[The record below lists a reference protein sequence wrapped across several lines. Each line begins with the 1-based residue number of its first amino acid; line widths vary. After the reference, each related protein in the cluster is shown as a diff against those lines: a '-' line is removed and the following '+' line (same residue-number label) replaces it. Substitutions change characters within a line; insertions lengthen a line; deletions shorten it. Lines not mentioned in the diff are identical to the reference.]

1 MHQTHVSIPSSPRD
15 AALQGV
21 AAAPDR
27 FGRRP
32 SAALLAAR
40 VDEADATAFAA
51 AAERLA
57 GGYEHEIERRDQAA
71 ARLAALRAELKTRNL
86 DGFVIPLAD
95 EHQGEYLPQRAR
107 RLAWLTGFT
116 GSAGLAV
123 VLADQAAIWSDGRYT
138 LQLDSQVD
146 GALYQRLHI
155 TDQPPWDW
163 LSHALGAG
171 ARLGYDPWL
180 HTPDGLS
187 RLVAAC
193 TRAGA
198 QAIPVDDNP
207 IDAIWADQP
216 PPPLGLVEVQDVAH
230 AGESSAD
237 KRARLSAELKQAGQD
252 AALLTL
258 PESIAWLLNIRGADV
273 PHNPVPL
280 SFALLK
286 DDATVDLFIDQRKL
300 GPDVGPHLGN
310 AVALHAPEALG
321 EALDAL
327 GAAGRRVRLD
337 PATAPSWAA
346 SRLAAAGATLVKGD
360 DPCLLPKACK
370 NPVEMAGTRGA
381 HIRDGAAVCRFL
393 RWLDETAPTGTVDEL
408 GAAEQLSRFRQAD
421 PQIRDL
427 SFSTISGSGPNG
439 AIVHYRATPESNR
452 RLGQGEIFLLDSG
465 AQYIDGTTDITR
477 TMWIEGAGDPT
488 PEMRDR
494 FTRVLQG
501 HIALARVLF
510 PTGTSGQQLDALA
523 RHPLWQAGLDY
534 DHGTGH
540 GVGAFL
546 SVHEGPQRIAKAGS
560 PVPLKPGMIVSNEP
574 GYYKTG
580 AYGIRIENLQA
591 VTDVVQPEGAE
602 RRLLGFETLTF
613 VPIDRRLIA
622 ITLLSSDERAWVD
635 DYHRAVRTK
644 VGPLLDGEDRA
655 WLDRATE
662 PL

>member
-1 MHQTHVSIPSSPRD
+1 MHQTHVSISTQSRD
-15 AALQGV
+15 AALHGV

-27 FGRRP
+27 FGHRP
-32 SAALLAAR
+32 SAPLLAAR
-40 VDEADATAFAA
+40 IEAADAAAFAA
-51 AAERLA
+51 EAERLA
-57 GGYEHEIERRDQAA
+57 GGYEREIERRDQAA
-71 ARLAALRAELKTRNL
+71 ARLAALRAELKARHL
-86 DGFVIPLAD
+86 DGFVVPLAD

-116 GSAGLAV
+116 GSAGLAI

-138 LQLDSQVD
+138 IQLAAQVD
-146 GALYQRLHI
+146 GALYQRLHV

-171 ARLGYDPWL
+171 ARFGYDPWL
-180 HTPDGLS
+180 HTPDGLA

-193 TRAGA
+193 TKAGA
-198 QAIPVDDNP
+198 LAIPVDDNP
-207 IDAIWADQP
+207 VDAIWADQP

-237 KRARLSAELKQAGQD
+237 KRARIAAELKEAGQD

-286 DDATVDLFIDQRKL
+286 DDATVDLFIDGRKL

-310 AVALHAPEALG
+310 AVALHAPDALG

-327 GAAGRRVRLD
+327 GAEKRRVRLD

-346 SRLAAAGATLVKGD
+346 ARLTAAGATPVKGD

-370 NPVEMAGTRGA
+370 NPVEMAGTRSA
-381 HIRDGAAVCRFL
+381 HLRDGAAVCRFL
-393 RWLDETAPTGTVDEL
+393 RWFDEVAPTGKLDEL
-408 GAAEQLSRFRQAD
+408 AAAERLSQFRQAD
-421 PQIRDL
+421 PLIRDL
-427 SFSTISGSGPNG
+427 SFATISGSGPNG

-452 RLGQGEIFLLDSG
+452 PLSPGEIFLLDSG
-465 AQYIDGTTDITR
+465 AQYVDGTTDITR
-477 TMWIEGAGDPT
+477 TMWVEGAGDPT
-488 PEMRDR
+488 VEMRDR

-501 HIALARVLF
+501 HIALARVRF

-591 VTDVVQPEGAE
+591 VTDVEQPAGAE
-602 RRLLGFETLTF
+602 RRLLGFETLTY
-613 VPIDRRLIA
+613 VPIDRRLID
-622 ITLLSSDERAWVD
+622 ITLLSMDERRWVD
-635 DYHRAVRTK
+635 DYHQAVRARI
-644 VGPLLDGEDRA
+644 GPLLDGADRA
-655 WLDRATE
+655 WLDRATA

>member
-1 MHQTHVSIPSSPRD
+1 MHETHVSISTQSRD
-15 AALQGV
+15 AALHGV

-27 FGRRP
+27 FGRRA
-32 SAALLAAR
+32 SAPLIAAR
-40 VDEADATAFAA
+40 IEEADATAFAA
-51 AAERLA
+51 EAERLA
-57 GGYEHEIERRDQAA
+57 QGYDHEIERRDQAA
-71 ARLAALRAELKTRNL
+71 ARLAALRAELKVRHL
-86 DGFVIPLAD
+86 DGFVVPLAD

-116 GSAGLAV
+116 GSAGLAI
-123 VLADQAAIWSDGRYT
+123 VLADKAAIWSDGRYT
-138 LQLDSQVD
+138 IQLENQVD
-146 GALYQRLHI
+146 GTLYQRLHV

-163 LSHALGAG
+163 LSHALNAG
-171 ARLGYDPWL
+171 ARFGYDPWL
-180 HTPDGLS
+180 HTPDGLA

-216 PPPLGLVEVQDVAH
+216 PPPLGLVEVQDVAQ

-237 KRARLSAELKQAGQD
+237 KRVRIAAELKEAGQD

-258 PESIAWLLNIRGADV
+258 PESIAWLLNIRGSDV

-280 SFALLK
+280 SFAILR
-286 DDATVDLFIDQRKL
+286 DDATVELFIDQRKL

-310 AVALHAPEALG
+310 AVALQAPDALG

-327 GAAGRRVRLD
+327 GAQKRRVRLD

-346 SRLAAAGATLVKGD
+346 SRLAASGATLVKGD

-370 NPVEMAGTRGA
+370 NPVEMAGTRSA

-393 RWLDETAPTGTVDEL
+393 RWFDETAPTGKVDEL

-421 PQIRDL
+421 PLIRDL

-452 RLGQGEIFLLDSG
+452 RLSPGEIFLLDSG

-477 TMWIEGAGDPT
+477 TLWVEGAGAPT
-488 PEMRDR
+488 AEMRDR

-501 HIALARVLF
+501 HIALARVRF
-510 PTGTSGQQLDALA
+510 PVGTSGQQLDALA

-574 GYYKTG
+574 GYYKTA

-591 VTDVVQPEGAE
+591 VTDVEQPAGAE
-602 RRLLGFETLTF
+602 RRVLGFETLTF
-613 VPIDRRLIA
+613 VPIDRRLID
-622 ITLLSSDERAWVD
+622 ITLLSSDERRWLD

-644 VGPLLDGEDRA
+644 VGPLLDGADLA
-655 WLDRATE
+655 WLERATE

>member
-1 MHQTHVSIPSSPRD
+1 MHQTHVSISTQSRD
-15 AALQGV
+15 AALHGV

-27 FGRRP
+27 FGRRAA
-32 SAALLAAR
+32 AALIAAR
-40 VDEADATAFAA
+40 LDEADPAGFATE
-51 AAERLA
+51 AERLA
-57 GGYEHEIERRDQAA
+57 ADYEHDIERRDQAA
-71 ARLAALRAELKTRNL
+71 TRLAALRAELKARHL

-116 GSAGLAV
+116 GSAGLAI

-138 LQLDSQVD
+138 IQLDQQVD
-146 GALYQRLHI
+146 GTLYQRLHI

-163 LSHALGAG
+163 LAQAIGTG
-171 ARLGYDPWL
+171 ARIGYDPWL
-180 HTPDGLS
+180 HTPDGLA

-207 IDAIWADQP
+207 IDAIWTDQP
-216 PPPLGLVEVQDVAH
+216 PPPLGLVEAQDLAH

-237 KRARLSAELKQAGQD
+237 KRARIAAELKAAGQD

-258 PESIAWLLNIRGADV
+258 PESIAWLLNIRGSDV

-300 GPDVGPHLGN
+300 SPDIGAHLGN

-321 EALDAL
+321 DALDAL
-327 GAAGRRVRLD
+327 GGAKRRVRLD
-337 PATAPSWAA
+337 SATAPSWAA
-346 SRLAAAGATLVKGD
+346 ARLAAAGATLAKGE

-370 NPVEMAGTRGA
+370 NPVELAGTRSA

-393 RWLDETAPTGTVDEL
+393 RWFDQTAPTGNTDEL
-408 GAAEQLSRFRQAD
+408 GVAKQLSRFRQAD
-421 PQIRDL
+421 PLIRDL
-427 SFSTISGSGPNG
+427 SFSTIAGSGPNG

-452 RLGQGEIFLLDSG
+452 RLAPGEIFLLDSG
-465 AQYIDGTTDITR
+465 AQYVDGTTDITR
-477 TMWIEGAGDPT
+477 TVWVEGAGDPT
-488 PEMRDR
+488 AEMRDR

-501 HIALARVLF
+501 HIALARVRF
-510 PTGTSGQQLDALA
+510 PQGTSGQQLDVLA
-523 RHPLWQAGLDY
+523 RHPLWQVGLDY

-560 PVPLKPGMIVSNEP
+560 PVALKPGMIVSNEP

-591 VTDVVQPEGAE
+591 VTDIEQPAGAE
-602 RRLLGFETLTF
+602 RHLLGFETLTF
-613 VPIDRRLIA
+613 VPIDRRLID
-622 ITLLSSDERAWVD
+622 ITLLSSDERRWVD
-635 DYHRAVRTK
+635 DYHRAVRAK
-644 VGPLLDGEDRA
+644 VGPLLDGDDLA
-655 WLDRATE
+655 WLDQATA